1 MNYRRMLKMAVIDE
15 KKDKNSIS
23 IEQYEAVVKENA
35 ELKNQIAKLN
45 NAVNKL
51 YTMYTDL
58 LGKYLNN

>member
-1 MNYRRMLKMAVIDE
+1 MAVTNNE
-15 KKDKNSIS
+15 ETKTSIS

-35 ELKNQIAKLN
+35 ELKNQLTKLN

-51 YTMYTDL
+51 YTMYTNL

>member
-1 MNYRRMLKMAVIDE
+1 MAVIDE